1 MVKSQ
6 GDNDDSGR
14 ILSDIDGTFDKTKGP
29 LQLEGLVALLMWK
42 RIVLYVIYGDT
53 VALRLYLT
61 LIVCSLCKGWYLTV

>member
-14 ILSDIDGTFDKTKGP
+14 ILSDIDGTFDKNKGP